1 MRAAGVGTGAPDINA
16 KYHDGYATSL
26 TATSSTIY
34 VSDANGGLPQIM
46 PAGSIIMFDVECPSG
61 WTRVTA
67 LDGKFLVASSTY
79 SAAAGGADSITLTTT
94 NMPAHTHT
102 GTTSSDGAHT
112 HSMVTVSNSNVGTT
126 YVKTAP
132 SGGNGTKNTGSS
144 GSHTHTF
151 TTASTGSGTA
161 FDNRPAY
168 ATIILCKKD

>member
-1 MRAAGVGTGAPDINA
+1 
-16 KYHDGYATSL
+16 
-26 TATSSTIY
+26 
-34 VSDANGGLPQIM
+34 
-46 PAGSIIMFDVECPSG
+46 
-61 WTRVTA
+61 
-67 LDGKFLVASSTY
+67 
-79 SAAAGGADSITLTTT
+79 
-94 NMPAHTHT
+94 MPAHTHT

-112 HSMVTVSNSNVGTT
+112 PSMVTVSNSNVGTT